1 MCRFGDSGQSVC
13 ARGLEVTREM
23 KRDLISLEREQKWGP
38 SSLKTARTRGSLQ
51 KGSEF
56 GFQISAVTTFSAT
69 LPRAAAR
76 KFMKL
81 IVGPFSNPFAFKAV
95 ACSPSCRSA
104 WPLAA
109 HPH

>member
-1 MCRFGDSGQSVC
+1 
-13 ARGLEVTREM
+13 M
-23 KRDLISLEREQKWGP
+23 KRGLISLERAQKWGP
-38 SSLKTARTRGSLQ
+38 SSLKTHVREAPFKRDLNLASKFQPLQ
-51 KGSEF
+51 LF
-56 GFQISAVTTFSAT
+56 PQLFF
-69 LPRAAAR
+69 PAAAR

>member
-1 MCRFGDSGQSVC
+1 MCRFGGRGQSVC

-23 KRDLISLEREQKWGP
+23 KRGLISLEREQKWGP

-69 LPRAAAR
+69 LPRQAR